1 MYLEVETN
9 LCFLVMDFR
18 LRHHINFSFYNYQLD
33 EYQFIFDY
41 CHRNYR
47 LLFEIPRKSFYR
59 NHSYCFLTL
68 LDHLPML
75 NLFEILK
82 AFEQPLNQY
91 LVNSYPRFYFIL
103 EVNLYDLRKF
113 NRLVS
118 FL

>member
-1 MYLEVETN
+1 
-9 LCFLVMDFR
+9 MDFR

-82 AFEQPLNQY
+82 TFITTEDLLKKGNVLNEY
-91 LVNSYPRFYFIL
+91 ISCDNKG
-103 EVNLYDLRKF
+103 EVFDKF
-113 NRLVS
+113 M
-118 FL
+118 